1 MKVRPLQLVLLFV
14 VGGILVTL
22 LDAIHTHTE
31 TLIYARPDFFM
42 AAWWVP
48 FLMGGMVVTI
58 ALSHVYADQ
67 KLRQPVKERPW
78 RDILIGL
85 TVLSALYVFSGVF
98 KGNVLFKFF
107 ILNLGVLAVWWIWD
121 RSSHGLMLGIVTA
134 TLGCFA
140 EISMIQR
147 EVFFYFE
154 PDFFGIPN
162 WLPFLYFAG
171 SVTVG
176 NLGRKLFVGAAP

>member
-1 MKVRPLQLVLLFV
+1 MQLMLLFM

-31 TLIYARPDFFM
+31 TLIYTRPTFFM
-42 AAWWVP
+42 APWWVP
-48 FLMGGMVVTI
+48 LLMGGMVVTI
-58 ALSHVYADQ
+58 ALSHVYADHAFN
-67 KLRQPVKERPW
+67 QPVKERSW
-78 RDILIGL
+78 RGILIGL
-85 TVLSALYVFSGVF
+85 VVLSALYVFSGIF
-98 KGNVLFKFF
+98 KGNVLLKFF
-107 ILNLGVLAVWWIWD
+107 ILNLGALAVWWVWD

-134 TLGCFA
+134 ALGCFV
-140 EISMIQR
+140 EISMIR
-147 EVFFYFE
+147 MEVFFYFE

-176 NLGRKLFVGAAP
+176 NLGRKLFL